1 MEKLESVSSY
11 LESSDP
17 LSDEVFT
24 YLLSYHEED
33 ERIDFKKAFDESER
47 EWSAAGATTRVG
59 SIARQSGGI
68 SSLLEQTSPSHLM
81 RV

>member
-1 MEKLESVSSY
+1 MEKLESASSC

-33 ERIDFKKAFDESER
+33 GRIDFKKTFDESDR
-47 EWSAAGATTRVG
+47 EWQKRSQR
-59 SIARQSGGI
+59 
-68 SSLLEQTSPSHLM
+68 M
-81 RV
+81 